1 MIEKTLEV
9 LEPSLK
15 KDFVQIPTKILHNPK
30 LSPQAKT
37 LYTLLISYAWY
48 NAECFP
54 GQSRLSQSM
63 GVSVRT
69 INTYLNELKKH
80 KLLTWKQRGLN
91 KTNLYKLLKIPAT
104 FDCYERE
111 FLEWKPASGQDRK
124 NTSSQE
130 WKPASDKVYKDELY
144 KEKTYEGDNGSFKK
158 KTSSPSV
165 YKFHEIPFANPLPDN
180 IYSTIEFY
188 LQSYKNKTG
197 KEHPRL
203 NADQWGRVFTTLVRF
218 DEDKGGIEDTWWF
231 ELVDNYIYANFKSK
245 DVDYN
250 INHFATEGILEKRF
264 LEVYF

>member
-1 MIEKTLEV
+1 MREKTLEI
-9 LEPSLK
+9 LEPSLR
-15 KDFVQIPTKILHNPK
+15 KDFVQIPTKILHNPE
-30 LSPQAKT
+30 LSMQAKT
-37 LYTLLISYAWY
+37 LYALLISYAWY
-48 NAECFP
+48 EAECFP
-54 GQSRLSQSM
+54 GQDRLSKNL
-63 GVSVRT
+63 GVHKNT
-69 INTYLNELKKH
+69 ILKYLEELKKF

-104 FDCYERE
+104 FDCYERQS
-111 FLEWKPASGQDRK
+111 LELHSTRIQELHSTRIQE
-124 NTSSQE
+124 SQQGVN
-130 WKPASDKVYKDELY
+130 KVYKGETD
-144 KEKTYEGDNGSFKK
+144 KDKTYEGDNGSFKK